1 MGRSLI
7 AEFLRS
13 ISSLTL
19 IIPPTNLI
27 GLLHKNTSL
36 KQLNIHTGAIKLM
49 AVVVVVGGGFTV
61 TGKDPHDGKTNFIR
75 LGVNPCLQALL

>member
-36 KQLNIHTGAIKLM
+36 KQLNIHIGAIKLV
-49 AVVVVVGGGFTV
+49 AVVVGGGFTV
-61 TGKDPHDGKTNFIR
+61 IGKDPHDCKTNFIR